1 MSEQAKPWAGCET
14 TEKAL
19 RALSRI
25 RETFGLQTLPAGL
38 DDLACHESGI
48 HDLYMNIKRQLE
60 AGKLSRED
68 KLLIAVG
75 IAAAAGSRDATN
87 FFSAAA
93 REVGLNGE
101 EILAAISVA
110 TICNIF
116 NSYYKFRHLA
126 PQGDFEGF
134 KAPFNAN
141 TFMRPGISTSRMEL
155 LCIAVSSMNGC
166 STCVGGHIEKAK
178 SVGVTLEQIDEAI
191 KAAAAAQGFASVSAA
206 LSPTGIPE
214 AV

>member
-14 TEKAL
+14 TEKAR

-25 RETFGLQTLPAGL
+25 QETFGVETLPTGLGELAG
-38 DDLACHESGI
+38 HESGI
-48 HDLYMNIKRQLE
+48 HDLYMNIKRQLD
-60 AGKLSRED
+60 AGKLDRES
-68 KLLIAVG
+68 KLLVAVG
-75 IAAAAGSRDATN
+75 IAASSGAKDATD

-93 REVGLNGE
+93 REAGLTGE

-110 TICNIF
+110 TVCTIF
-116 NSYYKFRHLA
+116 NSYYRFRHFA
-126 PQGDFEGF
+126 PEGEFEAF
-134 KAPFNAN
+134 RAPFNAN
-141 TFMRPGISTSRMEL
+141 TFMKPGISTARMEL
-155 LCIAVSSMNGC
+155 ICIAVSSMNGC

-191 KAAAAAQGFASVSAA
+191 KAAAAAQGFSAVSASLA
-206 LSPTGIPE
+206 TSSVPV